1 MTNKKEVAQ
10 AIWDTYLGGYS
21 KALMT
26 PVEQFD
32 TSSTSDSSKIAVINI
47 LRELVFE
54 LQYYQ
59 CCGDEGV
66 EDMVLDARDI
76 LDVCDELENL

>member
-10 AIWDTYLGGYS
+10 KVFEAY
-21 KALMT
+21 
-26 PVEQFD
+26 E
-32 TSSTSDSSKIAVINI
+32 TSYTESGLVAA

-59 CCGDEGV
+59 CCEEEGV
-66 EDMVLDARDI
+66 EDWVLDARAI